1 MSNLQIPR
9 SLSALAPFVIAA
21 LLLAA
26 CGGAGL
32 ATPTAI
38 PADIVRPDQPTPVL
52 STAMPR
58 FRLEESTRE
67 PVFVTTPAAQGDGS
81 FDAATLE
88 RQRAALLA
96 SFLMDQPPS
105 ALGIA
110 PGGATIVDN
119 PGGRFV
125 ASVPAAGTVTVTGRS
140 ADGAWLAVFTEA
152 SVGGWVPAQSLIL
165 YGADDLTV
173 VDKPFAPAPVATL
186 LAKAMTPVSTPLAA
200 IIERRAQT
208 PTAVPPDVAG
218 NGQSATGGPLQVSV
232 GRISG
237 GNNVNLR
244 AGPSTSTTALA
255 SLAPGSNL
263 VVFRLSEDGAWYQV
277 RTPEGDGW
285 VATSLVVISDR

>member
-1 MSNLQIPR
+1 MSKPPIAR
-9 SLSALAPFVIAA
+9 SLRAIVTVSLAV
-21 LLLAA
+21 LVLSA

-38 PADIVRPDQPTPVL
+38 PADVVRPDQPTPVL

-58 FRLEESTRE
+58 FRLEESPRE
-67 PVFVTTPAAQGDGS
+67 PVIVTTPEAQTPDAFDGAS
-81 FDAATLE
+81 LE
-88 RQRAALLA
+88 EKRAALLA
-96 SFLMDQPPS
+96 SWLMDQPPS

-110 PGGATIVDN
+110 PGGASIVDN
-119 PGGRFV
+119 PGGRV
-125 ASVPAAGTVTVTGRS
+125 IASLPAAGTVTVTGRS
-140 ADGAWLAVFTEA
+140 ADGAWLAVFTEGA
-152 SVGGWVPAQSLIL
+152 VGGWVPAGSLIL

-186 LAKAMTPVSTPLAA
+186 LAEAMLPVSTPLAA

-208 PTAVPPDVAG
+208 PEAIAPDAAG
-218 NGQSATGGPLQVSV
+218 DGQAGEGGPLQVSV

-244 AGPSTSTTALA
+244 AGPSTGTTVLA

-263 VVFRLSEDGAWYQV
+263 IVFRRSEDGAWYQV

-285 VATSLVVISDR
+285 VAASLVEIGDR